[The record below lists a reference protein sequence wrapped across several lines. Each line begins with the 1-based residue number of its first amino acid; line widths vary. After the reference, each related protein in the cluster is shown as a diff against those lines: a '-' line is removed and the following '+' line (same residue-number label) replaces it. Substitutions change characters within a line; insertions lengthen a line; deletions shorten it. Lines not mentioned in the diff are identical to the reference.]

1 MKPQHQRWLLV
12 LLLVAAYV
20 WMACRFMPF
29 PANFEDSYIMYRY
42 VQNGADG
49 FLYEW
54 NRNAGTVQGMTGI
67 AWVTLLTL
75 FTRISSFNVIDVN
88 SYAGLFFSILTLICV
103 YATATRYLHARQR
116 WLAICPLIV
125 IGSSAFFVRSS
136 GNGLE
141 TSITIFL
148 VAVSIWMLEYAKPAS
163 RMPFLLGL
171 FTGLTVLV
179 RPDLPLFPLS
189 LFFFSFALSDA
200 PVSQRVKDCLAL
212 ISCTLIAAVIT
223 LFFVRLLTDTALPL
237 ATGVKL
243 ALADLLL
250 GRLPESQYRFILS
263 SQLGFLSHMLPL
275 VLLALLALCF
285 LERRESIRYVPIYL
299 ACVVYYAY
307 QFSVLPIVNVAHRF
321 QLPLLIGMSFAIVHF
336 FDYASQHSAN
346 LRRGSVLTVG
356 ITLILALGNVSG
368 LYSGKREAEAYIVDH
383 NAYEVIGKEVRGIDG
398 VVIASPEAGKLAY
411 FSQQKFF
418 DTIGLNDRFVSQNH
432 KLPDYPARLLDY
444 LKTDFGMPDIYVRPA
459 HPQIET
465 YSYLEILP
473 GFKSMYACNTPANSE
488 EIGLT
493 VCVDERSPRAAA
505 VHAALVRTG
514 LGIEFH

>member
-1 MKPQHQRWLLV
+1 MKLQHSPWPLV
-12 LLLVAAYV
+12 VLLVAAYV
-20 WMACRFMPF
+20 WIACRFMPF

-54 NRNAGTVQGMTGI
+54 NRNAGTVQGTTGI

-75 FTRISSFNVIDVN
+75 FTRLSSFDVIDVN

-103 YATATRYLHARQR
+103 YATATRYLQARQR

-125 IGSSAFFVRSS
+125 IASSEFFVRSS

-141 TSITIFL
+141 TSITIFI
-148 VAVSIWMLEYAKPAS
+148 VAVSIWLLAYARPAS

-171 FTGLTVLV
+171 FTGLCVLV
-179 RPDLPLFPLS
+179 RPDLPLFPMA
-189 LFFFSFALSDA
+189 LFFFTFALSDA
-200 PVSQRVKDCLAL
+200 PLRQRAKDCAAL
-212 ISCTLIAAVIT
+212 VACTLIAAVVA

-263 SQLGFLSHMLPL
+263 GQLGFLSHMLPL

-285 LERRESIRYVPIYL
+285 LDLRDSIRYVPIYL
-299 ACVVYYAY
+299 ACAVCYAY

-321 QLPLLIGMSFAIVHF
+321 QLPLLIGMSFAVLHF
-336 FDYASQHSAN
+336 FDYASRHSVS
-346 LRRGSVLTVG
+346 LRRSCTLTVG
-356 ITLILALGNVSG
+356 ITLILALGNVRG
-368 LYSGKREAEAYIVDH
+368 LYAGKREAEAYRIDH
-383 NAYEVIGKEVRGIDG
+383 NAYEVIGKAVRSIDG
-398 VVIASPEAGKLAY
+398 IVIASPEAGKLAY
-411 FSQQKFF
+411 YSQQKFF

-432 KLPDYPARLLDY
+432 KLPDYPAQLFKY
-444 LKTDFGMPDIYVRPA
+444 LKNDFGMPDIYVRPA

-473 GFKSMYACNTPANSE
+473 GFKSMYACNTSANAE
-488 EIGLT
+488 EIGLA
-493 VCVDERSPRAAA
+493 VCVYDGSPHADA
-505 VHAALVRTG
+505 VYSALASTG
-514 LGIEFH
+514 LGVEFH